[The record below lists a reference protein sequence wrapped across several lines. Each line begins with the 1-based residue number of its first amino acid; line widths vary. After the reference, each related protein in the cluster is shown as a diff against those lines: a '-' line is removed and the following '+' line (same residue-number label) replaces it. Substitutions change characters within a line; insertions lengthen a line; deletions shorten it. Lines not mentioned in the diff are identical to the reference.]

1 MQLGFP
7 QLAIFRP
14 GIIAGNIH
22 TPAYAALLGRLI
34 PGPFGTIDQDDAVGR
49 REFLTQGEPHILQI
63 ATRAMNKN
71 DSRLSMG
78 IVRREPER
86 SDPRPYSYRPD
97 ALKFVSAM
105 KQVPGGPRRRRR
117 D

>member
-1 MQLGFP
+1 VP
-7 QLAIFRP
+7 
-14 GIIAGNIH
+14 
-22 TPAYAALLGRLI
+22 
-34 PGPFGTIDQDDAVGR
+34 GTIDQDDAVGR

-86 SDPRPYSYRPD
+86 YHMKPYTFHIDKFAGRGVCRLQSRDTKASRYRE
-97 ALKFVSAM
+97 
-105 KQVPGGPRRRRR
+105 R